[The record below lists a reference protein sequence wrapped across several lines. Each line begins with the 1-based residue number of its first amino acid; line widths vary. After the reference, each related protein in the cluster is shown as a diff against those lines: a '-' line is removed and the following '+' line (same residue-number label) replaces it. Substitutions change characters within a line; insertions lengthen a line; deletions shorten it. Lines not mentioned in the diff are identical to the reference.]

1 MDLTIKQNEEVDEVQ
16 LRELIS
22 LCHVENSLL
31 NLLKSTRLI
40 LTVSA
45 HVNNQLVGIIIVWTS
60 SFHPFCMYF
69 RILSHP
75 FYRGW
80 NIEHKLLSELKTL
93 NIGTYPFQTSIWE
106 TAIHLKTLFETNNFH
121 EIRRTYMPNINV
133 QEIKKLAPFNAKK
146 DKLNITTLHEL
157 IKNRVLM
164 DKLLHLVRFIY
175 EQTHIRNPVAKMDLN
190 EWENILLND
199 DVILD
204 GSYICLSWDSKD
216 ILAYSF
222 LHESNK
228 DTSLELG
235 WCGCKN
241 KQDKKLLQTLV
252 LKQIDFAAEQGFQF
266 IEGEFDTTDE
276 YAMELLISFP
286 FEPSPIWITYQSTVL

>member
-22 LCHVENSLL
+22 LCHEENSLL

-40 LTVSA
+40 FTVSA
-45 HVNNQLVGIIIVWTS
+45 HVNNQLVGILIVWTS

-106 TAIHLKTLFETNNFH
+106 TAIHLKTLFETNDFH
-121 EIRRTYMPNINV
+121 EIRRTYMQNINV
-133 QEIKKLAPFNAKK
+133 QEIKKLAPFHVKK

-157 IKNRVLM
+157 IKNRELM
-164 DKLLHLVRFIY
+164 FIA
-175 EQTHIRNPVAKMDLN
+175 N
-190 EWENILLND
+190 
-199 DVILD
+199 
-204 GSYICLSWDSKD
+204 
-216 ILAYSF
+216 
-222 LHESNK
+222 
-228 DTSLELG
+228 
-235 WCGCKN
+235 
-241 KQDKKLLQTLV
+241 
-252 LKQIDFAAEQGFQF
+252 
-266 IEGEFDTTDE
+266 
-276 YAMELLISFP
+276 
-286 FEPSPIWITYQSTVL
+286 